1 MSRIKDIIIIDTM
14 NETENLSTEELI
26 NLAQTKNTQLTL
38 DDELFEFMSDNQ
50 LFSVIAEKN
59 LLILSNSL
67 D

>member
-1 MSRIKDIIIIDTM
+1 MSRIKDIIIDTM

-26 NLAQTKNTQLTL
+26 NLAQTKNTQLNL

>member
-1 MSRIKDIIIIDTM
+1 MSRIKNIIIDTM

-26 NLAQTKNTQLTL
+26 NLVQTKNTQLKL